1 MKERVEVVF
10 QPEGR
15 RGVFNCGDAVLAAA
29 QQLGVEV
36 TSICGGHGRCGKCK
50 VIVEDSTRVARP
62 TENERRLLTAE
73 EIEHGY
79 RLACEVKVTGDVIV
93 TIPAES
99 RLGRQRLQVEG
110 IGRRVD
116 LAPTV
121 KKAAVKVPP
130 PSLTDLRSDAERL
143 LDALAVENQLVD
155 GCIEYDT
162 VRTLPS
168 VLRSGAW
175 TVTASIAHDQIIID
189 LDPGITLDELYGVAI
204 DVGTTK
210 IAMYLVDLTNGSLI
224 AESTIP
230 NPQISY
236 GEDVISRLAYA
247 HTEEGLT
254 KLNGAIRQAVNR
266 AIEKVCEGTVPTQRV
281 YEAVVVGNTVMHHL
295 FLRIDPRPLARSP
308 FPPAI
313 KSPIDV
319 KPSELGITIH
329 QNGNVHLPPLIAGF
343 VGSDCVAGILA
354 TGLHET
360 DRMSLLVDIG
370 TNTEI
375 VVGNRDGMYAC
386 SCASGPAFE
395 GAHIKHGM
403 RASTGAIESVT
414 IDLDTYAVSY
424 RVIDDIPPVG
434 LCGSAMVDVL
444 AELLKT
450 RLMDTGGRMIP
461 EPGNPRVREVNG
473 TLELVLVEERTGAS
487 KVVVTQQDVRELQKA
502 KAAIS
507 AGTSILMRRAGVDR
521 TEIETM
527 FVAGAFGTYI
537 DPRNAQLIGL
547 FPELELGELRT
558 VGNAAGAGA
567 RMVLQ
572 SSGSR
577 DTAAKIPKMVEYIEL
592 ATDHDF
598 QNEYLSATYFPHLDL
613 TRYPQTIEA
622 HRFRLSRGHE
632 NLGKTTR

>member
-1 MKERVEVVF
+1 MKELVEVVF
-10 QPEGR
+10 QPDGR
-15 RGVFNCGDAVLAAA
+15 RGEFNCDTSVLAAA

-50 VIVEDSTRVARP
+50 VIVEDGARVDPP
-62 TENERRLLTAE
+62 TENELRLLTAGGLQN
-73 EIEHGY
+73 GY
-79 RLACEVKVTGDVIV
+79 RLACETKVTDDVIV

-99 RLGRQRLQVEG
+99 RIGRQRLQVEG
-110 IGRRVD
+110 IGRSVE

-121 KKAAVKVPP
+121 RKVVAEVPP
-130 PSLTDLRSDAERL
+130 PSLTDLRSDAKRL
-143 LDALAVENQLVD
+143 LDALALANQLGDV
-155 GCIEYDT
+155 CIEYDT
-162 VRTLPS
+162 VKTLPS
-168 VLRSGAW
+168 TLRNGAW
-175 TVTASIAHDQIIID
+175 TVTALISNERKIID
-189 LDPGITLDELYGVAI
+189 LDPGITLDEPYGVAI

-210 IAMYLVDLTNGSLI
+210 IATYLVNLANGSLI
-224 AESTIP
+224 AECTLP

-236 GEDVISRLAYA
+236 GEDIISRLAYA

-254 KLNGAIRQAVNR
+254 KLNDAIRQAVNR
-266 AIEKVCEGTVPTQRV
+266 SIEKVCGGTVPTHRI
-281 YEAVVVGNTVMHHL
+281 YEAVAVGNTVMHHL

-313 KSPIDV
+313 KSRIDV
-319 KPSELGITIH
+319 RPSELGITIN

-343 VGSDCVAGILA
+343 IGSDCVAGILA

-375 VVGNRDGMYAC
+375 VLGNRDGMYAC

-395 GAHIKHGM
+395 GAHIKYGM
-403 RASTGAIESVT
+403 RAATGAIESVT
-414 IDLDTYAVSY
+414 IDHDTYEVYY
-424 RVIDDIPPVG
+424 RVIDDEPPKG

-450 RLMDTGGRMIP
+450 RLMDTGGRIIR
-461 EPGNPRVREVNG
+461 ETGNPRVREVNG
-473 TLELVLVEERTGAS
+473 TLELVLVEERTGTS

-507 AGTSILMRRAGVDR
+507 AGTSILMRWAGVDR

-537 DPRNAQLIGL
+537 DPWNAQLIGL
-547 FPELELGELRT
+547 FPELKLRELSN

-572 SSGSR
+572 SSEAR
-577 DTAAKIPKMVEYIEL
+577 DTATRIPEMVEYIEL

-598 QNEYLSATYFPHLDL
+598 QNEYLSATYFPHRDL
-613 TRYPQTIEA
+613 TRYPRTIEA
-622 HRFRLSRGHE
+622 HKLRLSRGHE
-632 NLGKTTR
+632 NLGKMVR

>member
-1 MKERVEVVF
+1 MKARVEIVF

-15 RGVFNCGDAVLAAA
+15 RGVFSGGDSVLAAA
-29 QQLGVEV
+29 QLLGVEV

-50 VIVEDSTRVARP
+50 VIIEEGARVAPP
-62 TENERRLLTAE
+62 TENEHRLLTAE
-73 EIEHGY
+73 QIRDGY
-79 RLACEVKVTGDVIV
+79 RLACEVIV
-93 TIPAES
+93 TNDIIVTVPAES
-99 RLGRQRLQVEG
+99 RRGRQRLQVEG
-110 IGRRVD
+110 IGRSVE

-121 KKAAVKVPP
+121 RKAVVDVPP
-130 PSLTDLRSDAERL
+130 PSLTDLRSDVERL
-143 LDALAVENQLVD
+143 LDALALENQQVD
-155 GCIEYDT
+155 GGIEYNT
-162 VRTLPS
+162 VKTLPS
-168 VLRSGAW
+168 TLRNGAW
-175 TVTASIAHDQIIID
+175 TVTATIAHDRKIID
-189 LDPGITLDELYGVAI
+189 LDPGTTLDELYGVAI

-210 IAMYLVDLTNGSLI
+210 IAVYLVNLTNGALI

-230 NPQISY
+230 NPQIRY
-236 GEDVISRLAYA
+236 GEDIISRLAYA
-247 HTEEGLT
+247 HTEEGLA
-254 KLNGAIRQAVNR
+254 KLNDAIRQAVNR
-266 AIEKVCEGTVPTQRV
+266 AIEEVCGGTAPTQRV

-313 KSPIDV
+313 KSRIDV
-319 KPSELGITIH
+319 NSSELGITINR
-329 QNGNVHLPPLIAGF
+329 NGNVHLPPLIAGF

-354 TGLHET
+354 AGLHET
-360 DRMSLLVDIG
+360 DRLSLFVDIG

-395 GAHIKHGM
+395 GAHIKYGM

-414 IDLDTYAVSY
+414 IDPDTFEVGY
-424 RVIDDIPPVG
+424 RVVDDTSPKG

-450 RLMDTGGRMIP
+450 RLMDTGGRLLRKT
-461 EPGNPRVREVNG
+461 GNPRLREVNG
-473 TLELVLVEERTGAS
+473 SLELILTEDRTGAS
-487 KVVVTQQDVRELQKA
+487 KVAVTQQDVRELQKA

-507 AGTSILMRRAGVDR
+507 AGTSILLRRAGVDS

-537 DPRNAQLIGL
+537 DSRNAQLIGL
-547 FPELELGELRT
+547 FPELTPGELRN

-572 SSGSR
+572 SSEAR
-577 DTAAKIPKMVEYIEL
+577 DTATRIPEMVEYVEL

-613 TRYPQTIEA
+613 TRYPRTIEA
-622 HRFRLSRGHE
+622 HKLRLSRGHE
-632 NLGKTTR
+632 NLKTTR